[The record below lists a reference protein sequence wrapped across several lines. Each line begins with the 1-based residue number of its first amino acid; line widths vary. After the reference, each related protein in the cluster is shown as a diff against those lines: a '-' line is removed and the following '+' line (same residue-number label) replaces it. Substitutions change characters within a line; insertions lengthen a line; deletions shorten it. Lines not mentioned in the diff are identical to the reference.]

1 MKTYILT
8 SFILMCSA
16 NALILKLNNLKSDKG
31 SIAIAIFNKSESFP
45 KKAQDAVFKSF
56 TKVADFPLSIK
67 VPKGEYAISIFH
79 DENNNQKLDT
89 NFIGIPKEAFGF
101 SNDVIGLMGPPSF
114 KKAKFKVYDD
124 NSTISIKLKKF
135 L

>member
-1 MKTYILT
+1 
-8 SFILMCSA
+8 MCSA

-31 SIAIAIFNKSESFP
+31 SIAVAVFNKSESFP

-56 TKVADFPLSIK
+56 TKTTNFPLNIK

-79 DENNNQKLDT
+79 DKNDNQKLDT

-101 SNDVIGLMGPPSF
+101 SNDVMGLMGPPSF
-114 KKAKFKVYDD
+114 DEAKFSVYDD
-124 NSTISIKLKKF
+124 KSTISIKLKTF